1 MSQLVAQLFTW
12 QTLSCE
18 GKFVGLCESDRI
30 SHNLTHIIIMV
41 KVVTFYVILN
51 VTAESVY
58 ITDQLYSLFN
68 YSVKIMEMPVEI
80 NQRSKKD

>member
-1 MSQLVAQLFTW
+1 MLQLFIW

-18 GKFVGLCESDRI
+18 EKLTNLCESDRI
-30 SHNLTHIIIMV
+30 SHNLAHIIIMV

>member
-1 MSQLVAQLFTW
+1 
-12 QTLSCE
+12 
-18 GKFVGLCESDRI
+18 
-30 SHNLTHIIIMV
+30 MV

>member
-1 MSQLVAQLFTW
+1 MLQLFIW
-12 QTLSCE
+12 QTVSYEEKLA
-18 GKFVGLCESDRI
+18 GLCKNDRI
-30 SHNLTHIIIMV
+30 SHNLADIIIMV